1 MIPPGL
7 KVSDAAAETAARRF
21 LPLMVLLFVGS
32 GCAALIYEVI
42 WLQMMEL
49 IIGSS
54 AISIGV
60 LLGTFM
66 AGMCAGSLL
75 LSRFVSRQRHPLRV
89 YAMLEAAVGVFGVV
103 VLLVMPYVGGLYTAI
118 ALQGMPG
125 LFLRGVFCAI
135 LLLPPTLL
143 MGATLPAISRW
154 VEATPKGVSW
164 LGFFYGG
171 NIAGGVIGCVL
182 AGYYLLRVHDV
193 GVATAVAVGLNA
205 VVAIAGLVL
214 SKMTSYRGP
223 AQEPTRRLFA
233 VPPGSWPVYVTIA
246 LSGFT
251 ALASEVVWTRLLSLN
266 LGATTYTFSLILA
279 AFLLGLGIGSSVGA
293 VLARNAPGARALL
306 GWCQFLLAG
315 ALAWAAYSL
324 TQVLPG
330 YPIDP
335 AAPPSPLLTFELDFM
350 KALVTVLPGALLWG
364 ASFPLAIAAIGIR
377 DTDPA
382 VVVGTTYAANT
393 VGAIFGALLTSLVF
407 IPDFGTQRSQQ
418 FLILCSTLSALLLL
432 VYWPTSPPGSPRSIP
447 RRFRALGVTM
457 ILAGFAGW
465 LAQTIVPVPGLLVG
479 YGRFAGRELN
489 HKEDFVYVGEGQNS
503 SMAVSRRNG
512 VLSYHNAG
520 KVQASSRPEDM
531 RLQRML
537 GHMATLLP
545 TQAPKSV
552 LVIGFGAGITAGAVS
567 IDPRLEREVIVEI
580 EPLVPLLVSSYFKR
594 ENFDVV
600 HNPKVRVQTDDA
612 RHYLFTSEEKFDAIT
627 SDPFDPWVKGA
638 ANLYTREF
646 FQLVK
651 ERLNP
656 DGVVT
661 IFVQLYMSN
670 VEAVK
675 SELATFLEVFPEG
688 FIFSNLHDR
697 LGYDLVLVGQ
707 ATPGP
712 IDVDALE
719 DRLASPEY
727 APVNASLRE
736 IGVHTAVDLLST
748 FGMSGNQIKPWLA
761 DAQINT
767 DRNLR
772 LQYLAGLGL
781 NRFDQASIYAEMA
794 RYRKYPEGLFTGSP
808 EQLWRLRVRM
818 K

>member
-1 MIPPGL
+1 MTSVQNTLSSAPAE
-7 KVSDAAAETAARRF
+7 AAVRPF
-21 LPLMVLLFVGS
+21 LPLLVLLFVGS

-75 LSRFVSRQRHPLRV
+75 LSRFVSRQAHPLRV
-89 YAMLEAAVGVFGVV
+89 YAILEAAIGVCGIV
-103 VLLVMPYVGGLYTAI
+103 VLLVMPYVGGLYAAI
-118 ALQGMPG
+118 ALPGMPG
-125 LFLRGVFCAI
+125 LLLRGVFCAI

-164 LGFFYGG
+164 LAFFYGG
-171 NIAGGVIGCVL
+171 NIAGAMIGCLL

-193 GVATAVAVGLNA
+193 AVATAVAVMLNVA
-205 VVAIAGLVL
+205 VAIAGLVL
-214 SKMTSYRGP
+214 YKRTSYQGP
-223 AQEPTRRLFA
+223 AKAQSAGLFA
-233 VPPGSWPVYVTIA
+233 APPGSWPVYATIA

-251 ALASEVVWTRLLSLN
+251 ALAAEVVWTRLLSLN

-279 AFLLGLGIGSSVGA
+279 VFLMGLGIGSSLGA
-293 VLARNAPGARALL
+293 VLTRNGVAARAAL

-324 TQVLPG
+324 TQVLPNH
-330 YPIDP
+330 PIDP
-335 AAPPSPLLTFELDFM
+335 ATPLGPFSTFQVDFI
-350 KALVTVLPGALLWG
+350 KAVVTVLPGALLWG
-364 ASFPLAIAAIGIR
+364 ASFPLALAAVGIR
-377 DTDPA
+377 DVDPGA
-382 VVVGTTYAANT
+382 LVGTTYAANT
-393 VGAIFGALLTSLVF
+393 AGAILGALLMSLVF

-418 FLILCSTLSALLLL
+418 VLIMCSALSASLMLAF
-432 VYWPTSPPGSPRSIP
+432 WPRPRQDGSRPVS
-447 RRFRALGVTM
+447 RRFGAIGVTLV
-457 ILAGFAGW
+457 LAGLAGW
-465 LAQTIVPVPGLLVG
+465 LAQTVVPVPGVLVG
-479 YGRFAGRELN
+479 YGRFAGRQLN
-489 HKEDFVYVGEGQNS
+489 DAGDFVYVGEGRNS
-503 SMAVSRRNG
+503 SMAVSQRDG
-512 VLSYHNAG
+512 VRSYHNAG

-545 TQAPKSV
+545 ARPPKSV

-567 IDPRLEREVIVEI
+567 IDPRLEREVVVEI
-580 EPLVPLLVSSYFKR
+580 EPLVPLVVSTYFKQQ
-594 ENFDVV
+594 NFDVV
-600 HNPKVRVQTDDA
+600 RNPKVRVVTDDA
-612 RHYLFTSEEKFDAIT
+612 RHYLLTSKEKFDAIT

-646 FQLVK
+646 FQVVK

-656 DGVVT
+656 GGVVT
-661 IFVQLYMSN
+661 LFVQLYMNST
-670 VEAVK
+670 EAVK
-675 SELATFLEVFPEG
+675 SELATFLEVFPQG
-688 FIFSNLHDR
+688 LIFSNLNEGA
-697 LGYDLVLVGQ
+697 GYDLVLVGQ

-712 IDVDALE
+712 IDVDAIE
-719 DRLASPEY
+719 VRLASREY
-727 APVNASLRE
+727 GRVAASMRE
-736 IGVHTAVDLLST
+736 IGMETAIDLLST
-748 FGMSGNQIKPWLA
+748 LGMRGDQIAPWLA

-781 NRFDQASIYAEMA
+781 NRFDQADIYAQMA
-794 RYRKYPEGLFTGSP
+794 RYRKYPEGSFIGSQ
-808 EQLWRLRVRM
+808 EQLARLRVRM
-818 K
+818 Q